1 MTKEQVSRTMEQN
14 ALDSN
19 DRPENM
25 EAKQRSLNDL
35 KNAVSIQAK
44 VDQGKIQEAM
54 KNQAMIMQT
63 IERNEHQI
71 A

>member
-54 KNQAMIMQT
+54 QNQAMIMQT